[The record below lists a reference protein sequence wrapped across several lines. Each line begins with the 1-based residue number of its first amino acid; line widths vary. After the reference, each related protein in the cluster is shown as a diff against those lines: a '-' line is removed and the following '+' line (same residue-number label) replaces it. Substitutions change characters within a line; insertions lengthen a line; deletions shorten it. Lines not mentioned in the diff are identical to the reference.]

1 MSNLTK
7 AIAVVLA
14 STPMNH
20 PIRVLRDLGS
30 FGYFLHFGFTLTKSS
45 RKGLSIS
52 KFLLYSAARPPVLLL
67 RHSHFC
73 LGSVA
78 MREKKKL
85 SSFCLYKRD

>member
-7 AIAVVLA
+7 AIAIVLA

-20 PIRVLRDLGS
+20 PVRVLRDLGS
-30 FGYFLHFGFTLTKSS
+30 FGYFLQFGFTLTKSS
-45 RKGLSIS
+45 RKVL
-52 KFLLYSAARPPVLLL
+52 APVLLL

-85 SSFCLYKRD
+85 SSSFVQ